1 MSQIDW
7 HQNCNKTESIARAKI
22 SSTIELEYDTFGDP
36 KDPALLL
43 IMGYGA
49 QLVVWE
55 EEFCQMFAA
64 KNLFV
69 IRYDNRDCGLS
80 TKFDGIEVDA
90 AAVLMAALMKE
101 PIPPTPYTLADMA
114 KDAVGLLDF
123 LKIERAHIFG
133 ASMGGM
139 IAQTMALDHPT
150 RVQTLISVM
159 SGSELESA
167 LPTPEAMAILL
178 SVPPSDREGFI
189 AHSPIYQEF
198 QSKKYRSDENSKR
211 IAARDFDRSYY
222 PQGVTRQFA
231 AIFAL
236 APRLSEISNITTPTL
251 VIHGKD
257 DTLIRPVAGQRTA
270 EIISNAKLVLID
282 DMGHDM
288 PKPIWRLLVDLACDF
303 IAKHK

>member
-1 MSQIDW
+1 
-7 HQNCNKTESIARAKI
+7 
-22 SSTIELEYDTFGDP
+22 
-36 KDPALLL
+36 
-43 IMGYGA
+43 MGYGA

-55 EEFCQMFAA
+55 EEFCQMLAA

-69 IRYDNRDCGLS
+69 IRFDNRDCGLS
-80 TKFDGIEVDA
+80 TKFDGVEVDA

-101 PIPPTPYTLADMA
+101 PIPAVPYTLADMA
-114 KDAVGLLDF
+114 NDAVGLLDY
-123 LKIERAHIFG
+123 LNIEQAYIYG

-139 IAQTMALDHPT
+139 IAQVMALDHPT
-150 RVQTLISVM
+150 RVQKLISVM

-167 LPTPEAMAILL
+167 LPAPDALSILL

-189 AHSPIYQEF
+189 AHSTIYQIF
-198 QSKKYRSDENSKR
+198 QSKKYRSDEISKR

-236 APRLSEISNITTPTL
+236 TPRLDEISKIKTPTL

-257 DTLIRPVAGQRTA
+257 DTLITPLAGQRTA
-270 EIISNAKLVLID
+270 EIIPNAKLVLVD

-288 PKPIWRLLVDLACDF
+288 PKPIWGLLVDLVSDF
-303 IAKHK
+303 IAKR